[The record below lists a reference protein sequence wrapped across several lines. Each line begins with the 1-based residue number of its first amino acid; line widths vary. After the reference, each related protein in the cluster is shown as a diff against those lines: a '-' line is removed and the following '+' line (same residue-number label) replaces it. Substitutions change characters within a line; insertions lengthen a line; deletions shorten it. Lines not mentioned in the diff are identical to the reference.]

1 MESAVFNPTNHS
13 TFSRINHYVPIV
25 PQEYNI
31 YLYHWCYGPVS
42 RIKVNIILL
51 LLPGV
56 PSACS
61 WYVVC
66 EIDIYKKDILFY
78 VWI

>member
-31 YLYHWCYGPVS
+31 YLYNWCYGPVS
-42 RIKVNIILL
+42 RIKVNTISLL
-51 LLPGV
+51 F
-56 PSACS
+56 PS
-61 WYVVC
+61 
-66 EIDIYKKDILFY
+66 DQ
-78 VWI
+78 